1 MVFVGVAKAA
11 PIDNSETKSMK
22 RSTLVFST
30 ALCGCIFLAAPVR
43 AAQLPTADAMKAP
56 SSSEVVTPVAKP
68 GQTCLSD
75 VAAFNTQMEKDGYW
89 QDSYGLGMG
98 AGLGMGDGLRHGVPM
113 DGERSASAA
122 GYRNI
127 RPGYEVRTLVAAAT
141 ILARKGQQQPC
152 EDVLA
157 TTRDVYKVY
166 LADRNSGGTPM
177 SDRPDRRLQQIAT
190 AQPVT
195 GVSASFRSDE
205 LLGTNV
211 FNLQNEALGSVDD
224 LVMSPQSG
232 KIAYLV
238 IARGGF
244 FGIDEK
250 YVPVPWDDF
259 KATAKMGMLVL
270 DAPKSAL
277 DGAPQ
282 VSSDQFATT
291 GNFDQE
297 SGKVDA
303 YWKAQ
308 LSKDAKN

>member
-1 MVFVGVAKAA
+1 
-11 PIDNSETKSMK
+11 
-22 RSTLVFST
+22 
-30 ALCGCIFLAAPVR
+30 
-43 AAQLPTADAMKAP
+43 
-56 SSSEVVTPVAKP
+56 
-68 GQTCLSD
+68 
-75 VAAFNTQMEKDGYW
+75 
-89 QDSYGLGMG
+89 
-98 AGLGMGDGLRHGVPM
+98 
-113 DGERSASAA
+113 
-122 GYRNI
+122 
-127 RPGYEVRTLVAAAT
+127 
-141 ILARKGQQQPC
+141 
-152 EDVLA
+152 
-157 TTRDVYKVY
+157 
-166 LADRNSGGTPM
+166 
-177 SDRPDRRLQQIAT
+177 
-190 AQPVT
+190 
-195 GVSASFRSDE
+195 
-205 LLGTNV
+205 V